1 MPPQTVH
8 LFPAQMTVLA
18 NVGGTLLTAFVTVA
32 VGTALVRRWA
42 VRRGYVDHPDGWRRI
57 HGAPTSNVGGVAV
70 ALGSAVTFLVWA
82 PVAVPHGLP
91 RPDLLAGL
99 LGGLLMFA
107 VGFRD
112 DLRHIPAGVKLTL
125 QALVATGVFVA
136 GVRFTGAGL
145 YPSGTAA
152 PLLLSYA
159 ATTFWIVGTTNAFN
173 LIDGA
178 DGVATGAALF
188 GAVALGAVCALN
200 GEPLGTLLAVV
211 LVGATLAFLAFNFPP
226 ASIFLGDGGS
236 LFLGFTLAT
245 LGVIAANAADTGLA
259 LLIPAAALGLP
270 LVDTALAI
278 VRRFL
283 RREPI
288 FSPDRGHVHH
298 RLRSAGLTPRG
309 VALTTLAAS
318 SGFAATAVL
327 LAWMGPRALLPVLLV
342 FPVVLV
348 VGIARL
354 RMPEL
359 VELGHLIRRGFQG
372 RAMVARNLRVH
383 AASEVLRS
391 SVGGVAVTEALEYA
405 FNGSEF
411 SRLELWLPSGPGAAL
426 TAIGNG
432 HVTRSG
438 EGFRLVLSL
447 RSGPVDPG
455 IDVRI
460 PMALEGG
467 QSGDLH
473 LFRAGDSEMEVTDL
487 QLVRAMLVPALAAA
501 LAQVG
506 IPQVVGLPQAHV
518 SPGSGAPTAEATV
531 GA

>member
-1 MPPQTVH
+1 MS
-8 LFPAQMTVLA
+8 PAFSYAGALV
-18 NVGGTLLTAFVTVA
+18 
-32 VGTALVRRWA
+32 TALVAVVLGTILVRPWS
-42 VRRGYVDHPDGWRRI
+42 VRRGFVDRPDGWRRI
-57 HGAPTSNVGGVAV
+57 HGTPTSNVGGIAV
-70 ALGSAVTFLVWA
+70 ALGSSLAFLAWA
-82 PVAVPHGLP
+82 PLAFPEVLP
-91 RPDLLAGL
+91 RPDLLAAL
-99 LGGLLMFA
+99 LGGLVMFA

-112 DLRHIPAGVKLTL
+112 DVRHIPAGVKLAL
-125 QALVATGVFVA
+125 QILAATGVYMA
-136 GVRFTGAGL
+136 GIRLSGAGFL
-145 YPSGTAA
+145 APGETAPWA
-152 PLLLSYA
+152 AVYA
-159 ATTFWIVGTTNAFN
+159 VTTVWIVGTTNAFN
-173 LIDGA
+173 LIDGS

-188 GAVALGAVCALN
+188 GALALGAACAVY
-200 GEPLGTLLAVV
+200 GEPLGVLLAAV
-211 LVGATLAFLAFNFPP
+211 LVGACLAFLAFNFPP

-245 LGVIAANAADTGLA
+245 LGVVTANAAGTPWALA
-259 LLIPAAALGLP
+259 VPVIALGLP
-270 LVDTALAI
+270 LVDTVLAI

-283 RREPI
+283 RREHI

-318 SGFAATAVL
+318 SAFAATAVL
-327 LAWMGPRALLPVLLV
+327 LVWMGPRALLPVLLV

-348 VGIARL
+348 VGIVRL

-372 RAMVARNLRVH
+372 RSMVARNLRVH

-405 FNGSEF
+405 FKGSEF

-426 TAIGNG
+426 IAIGNG
-432 HVTRSG
+432 HVTRDG
-438 EGFRLVLSL
+438 EGFRMVLGL
-447 RSGPVDPG
+447 RSGAAAAPG

-473 LFRAGDSEMEVTDL
+473 LVRAGDSEVEVTDL
-487 QLVRAMLVPALAAA
+487 HLVRAMLVPALAAA
-501 LAQVG
+501 LARVG
-506 IPQVVGLPQAHV
+506 MPPVEGLLHAH
-518 SPGSGAPTAEATV
+518 PGPGPVAPAAEATV
-531 GA
+531 RA